1 LAGRNKDNKTREAG
15 MSGRE
20 LSPEGLARLDARI
33 GRYIADGELAGA
45 LLLVAHKGRVVHT
58 SVQGLKDLSRGEPLA
73 HDTIFRIFSMTK
85 PVTGAAMM
93 ILFDEGKW
101 SPDDPIAKHLPEFAG
116 VEVLV
121 SRDALGHM
129 IVEPPAHPPT
139 IRELMTHTAGLG
151 YGFDPNDP
159 IDAGYM
165 GAGVWT
171 SSNLAEFS
179 RRIASVPLA
188 YQPGTRW
195 RYSLSMDLQGAII
208 EKLSGMSLADFMRT
222 RIFEP
227 LGMVDTGFHV
237 PEEKLPR
244 LATLYR
250 MSNSSKTLKVSAPG
264 LNRNE
269 PHVPPKMAGGG
280 GGLFST
286 LDDYYRFAQM
296 ILNKG
301 ELDGVRILSPQAVT
315 LMTSNHLAD
324 DVQSGGYGVGHQQ
337 IRPGYGHGFDGAV
350 FNDPAAAGSRVGR
363 GTYQWDGAGGTW
375 FWVDPENEIVFVGL
389 IQRMAL
395 EGSPHFQ
402 AVTQELIADALA

>member
-1 LAGRNKDNKTREAG
+1 

-33 GRYIADGELAGA
+33 GQFIADGELAGA
-45 LLLVAHKGRVVHT
+45 ILRVAHKGRVVHT
-58 SVQGLKDLSRGEPLA
+58 SVQGLKDLARQEPLA
-73 HDTIFRIFSMTK
+73 LDTIFRIFSMTK
-85 PVTGAAMM
+85 PVTGVAMM
-93 ILFDEGKW
+93 ILHDEGRW
-101 SPDDPIAKHLPEFAG
+101 RPEDPIAKHLPEFET
-116 VEVLV
+116 VQVLV
-121 SRDALGHM
+121 SRDAEGHM

-139 IRELMTHTAGLG
+139 LRELMTHTAGLG
-151 YGFDPNDP
+151 YGFDPEDP

-165 GAGVWT
+165 GAGVWI
-171 SSNLAEFS
+171 SSSLAEFS

-188 YQPGTRW
+188 YQPGARW

-237 PEEKLPR
+237 PAEKLPR

-250 MSNSSKTLKVSAPG
+250 MSKSTGKLKVSEPG
-264 LNRNE
+264 LNRGD
-269 PHVPPKMAGGG
+269 PTTPPKMAGGG

-286 LDDYYRFAQM
+286 LEDYTRFAQM

-301 ELDGVRILSPQAVT
+301 ELDGVRILSPQAVA
-315 LMTSNHLAD
+315 LMTANHLAEA
-324 DVQSGGYGVGHQQ
+324 VQAGGYGVGHQQ

-402 AVTQELIADALA
+402 GITQDLIADALT